1 MSTGTTL
8 DGKPVQVGDYATA
21 QGNVASVSGTF
32 VTITLGNSGASVTV
46 DTRDVS
52 GRFKFGTSVT
62 PAVGERV
69 SFNGQVT
76 AVTNAA
82 STATLTLQMR
92 FPVSLTMT
100 SSPPIPATTVNIQ
113 AQDCV
118 AGQSL

>member
-8 DGKPVQVGDYATA
+8 DGKPVQKGDYATA
-21 QGNVASVSGTF
+21 QGVVASISGTF
-32 VTITLGNSGASVTV
+32 VTITLGNSGGTVTV

-52 GRFKFGTSVT
+52 GRFQFGTLVT

-69 SFNGQVT
+69 SFNGQVNSVSGAGAT
-76 AVTNAA
+76 AN
-82 STATLTLQMR
+82 LILQMR
-92 FPVSLTMT
+92 FPVSLTLT
-100 SSPPIPATTVNIQ
+100 SSPPIPATTAEVQ